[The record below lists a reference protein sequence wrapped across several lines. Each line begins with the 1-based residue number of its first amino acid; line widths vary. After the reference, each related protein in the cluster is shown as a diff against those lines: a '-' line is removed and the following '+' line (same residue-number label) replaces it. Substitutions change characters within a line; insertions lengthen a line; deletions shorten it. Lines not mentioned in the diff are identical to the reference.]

1 MDWGCDSARF
11 RVLIVR
17 VFLLYSMSL
26 LEAWWSLLFQNDRS
40 EVGCGYF
47 EKAGSL
53 SLAFLLATPHR
64 RSGFSTWLL
73 KTEWE
78 DQFLPIRSSRLR
90 FFFSPKTVQ
99 PKIGGSFLVPAAWS
113 RLSLDS
119 VFNLGRI
126 WLGIIAREG
135 FNLARCLPKY
145 GGSHDTNYE
154 TGCYLIVQLW
164 KAIHMHVIVMIILY
178 H

>member
-1 MDWGCDSARF
+1 MRVSKIKILKRCRKADSCLAR
-11 RVLIVR
+11 
-17 VFLLYSMSL
+17 
-26 LEAWWSLLFQNDRS
+26 WRS
-40 EVGCGYF
+40 YF
-47 EKAGSL
+47 GKAGSL

-78 DQFLPIRSSRLR
+78 DQLLPTQSSRLR

-99 PKIGGSFLVPAAWS
+99 PKIGGSFSVPAAWS

-126 WLGIIAREG
+126 WLGTSSRSASRLL
-135 FNLARCLPKY
+135 LAPAIYIPYPFLTICATWRICL
-145 GGSHDTNYE
+145 NE
-154 TGCYLIVQLW
+154 TLNCCESSLSKNCTWICAW
-164 KAIHMHVIVMIILY
+164 
-178 H
+178 